1 MKRLYRYLPPF
12 AGDYSGVCSALYE
25 LGGML
30 CIHDA
35 SGCTGNYTGFDEP
48 RSYGSKTLIYCTAL
62 RKTDA
67 ILGNEEVYIE
77 KILKAA
83 EEMKPRFIAL
93 VGSPVPMVIGF
104 DFHGVAREIEKRSGI
119 PTFGF
124 ATSGM
129 QGSYKEGIVMAVN
142 KFLEYYVPPVKTP
155 QEKKDRTVP
164 KVNIVGATPLD
175 ISEENLSA
183 LKNLV
188 KEKGYEIVSVMSMG
202 TSLEEMKEAPKA
214 DINLAVSQAGLLI
227 AMEMCEKYKI
237 PYLAGLPIGEEGSR
251 HYFNCLEKVW
261 ESGQS
266 LEVSMVPVTGKQTE
280 KGRKAVIV
288 EDGVIASS
296 IRVELLSQG
305 YDRVDVVSL
314 FGKDK
319 GMAMVEAEYPAGE
332 EEILEAVNREDCD
345 LVVAD
350 PILLQQR
357 QNKENVILLELP
369 KYSISSK
376 LMHQRR
382 WEYIGNAWDEKVSS
396 VTDKQ

>member
-48 RSYGSKTLIYCTAL
+48 RSYDSKTLVYCTAL

-67 ILGNEEVYIE
+67 ILGNEEVYID
-77 KILKAA
+77 KILRAA

-93 VGSPVPMVIGF
+93 VGSPVPMIIGF
-104 DFHGVAREIEKRSGI
+104 DFNGVAKEIENRSGI

-124 ATSGM
+124 ATNGM
-129 QGSYKEGIVMAVN
+129 QGSYKEGVVMAVN
-142 KFLEYYVPPVKTP
+142 RFLEYYVPPV
-155 QEKKDRTVP
+155 QAEKDKNDTAVR

-183 LKNLV
+183 FKSVL
-188 KEKGYEIVSVMSMG
+188 KEKGYEIVSVLSMG
-202 TSLEEMKEAPKA
+202 NSIEGMKECKKA

-227 AMEMCEKYKI
+227 AMDMYEKYQI
-237 PYLAGLPIGEEGSR
+237 PYLAGLPIGEEGSK

-261 ESGQS
+261 EDGKN
-266 LEVSMVPVTGKQTE
+266 LEVSMVPVTGKQPV
-280 KGRKAVIV
+280 KGRNAVIL
-288 EDGVIASS
+288 EDGVLASS
-296 IRVELLSQG
+296 FRVELLAQG

-319 GMAMVEAEYPAGE
+319 GMLTIEAEYPIGE
-332 EEILEAVNREDCD
+332 EEILQAVNRENCE

-357 QNKENVILLELP
+357 QKTENVTLLELP

-376 LMHQRR
+376 LMHKRR
-382 WEYIGNAWDEKVSS
+382 WNYIGTAWNQKLAEVE
-396 VTDKQ
+396 